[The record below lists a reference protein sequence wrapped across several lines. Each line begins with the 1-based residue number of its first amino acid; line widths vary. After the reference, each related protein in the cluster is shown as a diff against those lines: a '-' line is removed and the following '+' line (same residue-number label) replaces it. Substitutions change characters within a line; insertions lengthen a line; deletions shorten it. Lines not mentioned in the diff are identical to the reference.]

1 MNRSTKC
8 KSSCRKHFTLIE
20 LPLSKTCQICIS
32 PLHIFKNNKSVIAV
46 FANAK
51 AAIRQKFL
59 ARLDGVRGRKG
70 EPFFKKGSLPSPAH
84 FTLIELLVVIAIIAV
99 LAGML
104 LPALGKA
111 RDSAKGISCVSN
123 LKQISL
129 GFNGYANDNKDW
141 MPGFIQNRVLWF
153 DLAKY
158 LNIAIDPNTPNRVNP
173 YVRNKLVCCPADT
186 VRLKSD
192 PGDSFFSYGQNYYAV
207 NLVRDVKDE
216 PWIARLSR
224 LSKVKRPSQV
234 ALMGDGQRPNK
245 NYVSLSVNTWPF
257 KTTAAS
263 DSGVHFRHRNR
274 AQFLHYSGTVSA
286 KQLGELS
293 GSKKLMEDR

>member
-111 RDSAKGISCVSN
+111 KDSAKGISCVSN

-158 LNIAIDPNTPNRVNP
+158 LNIPINPNNPNQVNP

-207 NLVRDVKDE
+207 NLVRNVEGE

-245 NYVSLSVNTWPF
+245 NYVGLSVNTWPF

-286 KQLGELS
+286 RQLGELS